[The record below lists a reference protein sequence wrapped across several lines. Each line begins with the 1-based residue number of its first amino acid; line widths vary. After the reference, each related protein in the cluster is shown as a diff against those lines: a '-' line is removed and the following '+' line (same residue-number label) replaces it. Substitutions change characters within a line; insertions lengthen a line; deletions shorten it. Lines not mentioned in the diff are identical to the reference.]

1 VQRLKLFGGVS
12 IETESG
18 PLTGRAVQRRRL
30 ALLAMLA
37 AARTR
42 GVGRD
47 RLITFLWPDA
57 DAENGRSFLS
67 DSVYR
72 INQALGGDV
81 ILSAGEDLRLDATRL
96 PSDLDEFEE
105 ALARGNQD
113 EAVRTYAGP
122 FLDGFFLPEAIEFE
136 RWTEGERERLGR
148 QYARALEALAVAAEQ
163 EGRPAAAVDWW
174 RKLAAQDPYNSRV
187 ALHLMQSLVA
197 AGERAAA
204 IQHARVHE
212 TLLRQELDI
221 EPDAAVRTLAEQ
233 LKHDAVRV
241 AAMPAI
247 VTPVTMMAAAP
258 AASTPDSA
266 PAAAPAPTDGVRTIS
281 PVTHM
286 TPRRIPRVVLA
297 AGALAFVALG
307 VTATVMARE
316 RWGVASRAEPA
327 TMRTIAVLPFVNLS
341 ADRENEYFSDGI
353 TEELITTLGQ
363 IPGLRVASRTSAFA
377 YKNKAVDVREVGR
390 RLGAAA
396 VVEGGVRR
404 SGRTLRVTAQL
415 VDAATGYDLWSATY
429 DRDAAEVFAIQEEIS
444 RAIAARLVG
453 TLGAVERV
461 TLAERSTRDPVTYD
475 LYLKGRH
482 AWHERTREGLARAI
496 EHFSQAVARE
506 PDYARAHVGLGDAFA
521 VSAFYDYQPPR
532 EAYPKAEAAARRAIE
547 LDPALAAPHATMGYI
562 LTYYHMDW
570 SRSDE
575 AFKRALAAD
584 PDNATAHQW
593 YGNLLTVGAR
603 FDDAEREFRSA
614 QEADP
619 LSLIAQAA
627 LGWSYYYAGKY
638 DAALEEC
645 RRTLALNPNF
655 ELAHL
660 WGAWALIE
668 LGRVAEA
675 REWVERAVELSKR
688 SPLTRLALAYVLGRS
703 GSEADKAAARAV
715 VREMELRRARGEY
728 LPAYEIAKVHLA
740 LADHAAALT
749 WLKRAVDDASHSR
762 AFFRVDPQ
770 LAVLR
775 GDPRFEA
782 LMVASGRP
790 RLEGGG

>member
-1 VQRLKLFGGVS
+1 MQRLKLFGGVS

-42 GVGRD
+42 GVRRD

-96 PSDLDEFEE
+96 LSDLDEFEE
-105 ALARGNQD
+105 ALARGNQE

-122 FLDGFFLPEAIEFE
+122 FLDGFFLPEAMEFE

-148 QYARALEALAVAAEQ
+148 QYARALEALAVSAEQ
-163 EGRPAAAVDWW
+163 EGRSAAAVDWW

-221 EPDAAVRTLAEQ
+221 EPDVAVRTLAEQ
-233 LKHDAVRV
+233 LKHDAVRG
-241 AAMPAI
+241 AAMPEIA
-247 VTPVTMMAAAP
+247 TPVTRMAAAP

-266 PAAAPAPTDGVRTIS
+266 PAAAPPPTDGARTIS

-286 TPRRIPRVVLA
+286 APRRIPRAALA
-297 AGALAFVALG
+297 AGALAVVALA
-307 VTATVMARE
+307 VAATVIARE
-316 RWGVASRAEPA
+316 RRGVASRAEPA
-327 TMRTIAVLPFVNLS
+327 AMRTIAVLPFVNLS
-341 ADRENEYFSDGI
+341 ADPENEYFSDGI

-363 IPGLRVASRTSAFA
+363 VSGLRVASRSSAFA

-390 RLGAAA
+390 RLGVAA

-415 VDAATGYDLWSATY
+415 VDATTGYDLWSATY
-429 DRDAAEVFAIQEEIS
+429 DREAADVFAIQEEIS

-453 TLGAVERV
+453 TLGADERV

-482 AWHERTREGLARAI
+482 AWHERTRESLARAI

-506 PDYARAHVGLGDAFA
+506 SDYARAHIGLGDAYA
-521 VSAFYDYQPPR
+521 VSAFYDYLPPR

-570 SRSDE
+570 PRSDE

-584 PDNATAHQW
+584 PDYATAHQW
-593 YGNLLTVGAR
+593 YGNLLTVAAR
-603 FDDAEREFRSA
+603 FDEAEREFRAA
-614 QEADP
+614 QEDDP

-638 DAALEEC
+638 DAALEQC
-645 RRTLALNPNF
+645 RRTLAVNPNF

-675 REWVERAVELSKR
+675 REWVERAGELSKR
-688 SPLTRLALAYVLGRS
+688 SPLTSLALAYVLGRS
-703 GSEADKAAARAV
+703 GSHADKAAARVV

-749 WLKRAVDDASHSR
+749 WLKRAVDDGSHSR

-770 LAVLR
+770 LALLR
-775 GDPRFEA
+775 GDLQFEA
-782 LMVASGRP
+782 LVAASGRP

>member
-1 VQRLKLFGGVS
+1 VQRLKLFAGVS

-42 GVGRD
+42 GVSRD

-81 ILSAGEDLRLDATRL
+81 ILTPGDELRLDATRL
-96 PSDLDEFEE
+96 PSDIEEFEE
-105 ALARGNQD
+105 ALARGNPE
-113 EAVRTYAGP
+113 EAVRLYAGP
-122 FLDGFFLPEAIEFE
+122 FLDGFFLPEAVEFE
-136 RWTEGERERLGR
+136 RWTEGERERLAR
-148 QYARALEALAVAAEQ
+148 EYARALEALAVSAEQ
-163 EGRPAAAVDWW
+163 EGPPAAAVDWW

-187 ALHLMQSLVA
+187 ALRLMQSLVA

-212 TLLRQELDI
+212 MMVRQELDI
-221 EPDAAVRTLAEQ
+221 EPDTAVRTLAEQ
-233 LKHDAVRV
+233 LKHDAGRV
-241 AAMPAI
+241 AAN
-247 VTPVTMMAAAP
+247 PVIATAAAS

-266 PAAAPAPTDGVRTIS
+266 TAAAASPPTDGARTIS
-281 PVTHM
+281 PVIHVA
-286 TPRRIPRVVLA
+286 PRKIPHLVLA
-297 AGALAFVALG
+297 AVALAVVALG
-307 VTATVMARE
+307 VTATIIVRE
-316 RWGVASRAEPA
+316 RRAVGSRTEPA
-327 TMRTIAVLPFVNLS
+327 ALRTIAVLPFVNLS
-341 ADRENEYFSDGI
+341 ADRENEFFSDGI

-377 YKNKAVDVREVGR
+377 YKNKAVDVREVGQ
-390 RLGAAA
+390 RLGASA
-396 VVEGGVRR
+396 VLEGRVRR
-404 SGRTLRVTAQL
+404 SGSTLRVTAQL
-415 VDAATGYDLWSATY
+415 VDAATGYELWSATY
-429 DRDAAEVFAIQEEIS
+429 DRDAADVFAIQEEIS
-444 RAIAARLVG
+444 RAIAAKLVG
-453 TLGAVERV
+453 TLGAGERV

-482 AWHERTREGLARAI
+482 AWHERTRESLARAI
-496 EHFSQAVARE
+496 EYFSQAVVRE
-506 PDYARAHVGLGDAFA
+506 PDYARAHVALGDAYA
-521 VSAFYDYQPPR
+521 VSAFYDYLPPR

-570 SRSDE
+570 ARADE

-584 PDNATAHQW
+584 PDYATAHQW
-593 YGNLLTVGAR
+593 YGNLLTVAAR
-603 FDDAEREFRSA
+603 FDEAEREFRAA

-619 LSLIAQAA
+619 LSVIAQAA

-638 DAALEEC
+638 DAALEQC

-675 REWVERAVELSKR
+675 REWVDRAVELSKR
-688 SPLTRLALAYVLGRS
+688 SPLTSLARAYVLGRS
-703 GSEADKAAARAV
+703 GSEADKSAARAV
-715 VREMELRRARGEY
+715 VGEMELRRASGEY
-728 LPAYEIAKVHLA
+728 LPAYEMAKVHLA
-740 LADHAAALT
+740 LEDHAAALK
-749 WLKRAVDDASHSR
+749 WLKRAVDDGSHSR

-770 LAVLR
+770 LAPLR
-775 GDPRFEA
+775 GNRQFEA
-782 LMVASGRP
+782 LVATSGRP
-790 RLEGGG
+790 RLDGGS

>member
-1 VQRLKLFGGVS
+1 VS
-12 IETESG
+12 
-18 PLTGRAVQRRRL
+18 
-30 ALLAMLA
+30 
-37 AARTR
+37 
-42 GVGRD
+42 
-47 RLITFLWPDA
+47 
-57 DAENGRSFLS
+57 
-67 DSVYR
+67 
-72 INQALGGDV
+72 
-81 ILSAGEDLRLDATRL
+81 
-96 PSDLDEFEE
+96 
-105 ALARGNQD
+105 
-113 EAVRTYAGP
+113 
-122 FLDGFFLPEAIEFE
+122 
-136 RWTEGERERLGR
+136 
-148 QYARALEALAVAAEQ
+148 AEQ

-212 TLLRQELDI
+212 TMLRQELDI
-221 EPDAAVRTLAEQ
+221 EPDAAVRTLTEQ

-241 AAMPAI
+241 APNPGIA
-247 VTPVTMMAAAP
+247 TPVTMSAAAP
-258 AASTPDSA
+258 SPSTPDSA
-266 PAAAPAPTDGVRTIS
+266 PAAQPPTDGARTIS

-286 TPRRIPRVVLA
+286 APRKIPRVVLA
-297 AGALAFVALG
+297 AGALAGVAL
-307 VTATVMARE
+307 VVAATVIARE

-327 TMRTIAVLPFVNLS
+327 AMRTIVVLPFVNLS
-341 ADRENEYFSDGI
+341 TDRENEYFSDGI

-363 IPGLRVASRTSAFA
+363 VPGLRVASRTSAFA

-390 RLGAAA
+390 QLGAAA

-453 TLGAVERV
+453 TLGGVERV

-482 AWHERTREGLARAI
+482 AWHERTRESLSRAI
-496 EHFSQAVARE
+496 ENFSQAVARE
-506 PDYARAHVGLGDAFA
+506 PDYARAHVGLGDAYA
-521 VSAFYDYQPPR
+521 VSAFYDYLPPR

-584 PDNATAHQW
+584 PDYATAHQW
-593 YGNLLTVGAR
+593 YGNLLTVAAR
-603 FDDAEREFRSA
+603 FGEAEREFRAA

-688 SPLTRLALAYVLGRS
+688 SPLTTLARAYVLGRS
-703 GSEADKAAARAV
+703 GSEADKSAARAM
-715 VREMELRRARGEY
+715 VREMESRRARGEY
-728 LPAYEIAKVHLA
+728 LPAYEMAKVHLA
-740 LADHAAALT
+740 LADHGAALR
-749 WLKRAVDDASHSR
+749 WLKRAVDDGSHSR

-770 LAVLR
+770 LAPLR
-775 GDPRFEA
+775 GNLQFEA
-782 LMVASGRP
+782 LVATSGRT
-790 RLEGGG
+790 R